1 MSKNAFIVTVGLV
14 MLSSAIAVYYLYG
27 AIPGVIV
34 LVANSFLL
42 RWIRHNVK

>member
-1 MSKNAFIVTVGLV
+1 MSKNAFIVVVGLL
-14 MLSSAIAVYYLYG
+14 MLASAIAVYYLYG
-27 AIPGVIV
+27 AVPAAIV

>member
-1 MSKNAFIVTVGLV
+1 MSKNVFIVIVGLA

-27 AIPGVIV
+27 PIPGAIV
-34 LVANSFLL
+34 FVANSLVL

>member
-1 MSKNAFIVTVGLV
+1 MSKNAYIVVVGLV
-14 MLSSAIAVYYLYG
+14 MLASAIAVYHLYG

>member
-1 MSKNAFIVTVGLV
+1 MSKNAFIVLVGLA

-27 AIPGVIV
+27 AIPGVLV

-42 RWIRHNVK
+42 RWIRLNVK

>member
-14 MLSSAIAVYYLYG
+14 MLASAIAVYYLYG